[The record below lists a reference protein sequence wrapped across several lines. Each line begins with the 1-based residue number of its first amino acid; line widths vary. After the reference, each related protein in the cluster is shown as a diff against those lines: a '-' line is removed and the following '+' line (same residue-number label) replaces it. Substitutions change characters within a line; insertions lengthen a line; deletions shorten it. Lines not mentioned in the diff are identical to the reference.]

1 MVHTENTLLY
11 NSNVRM
17 KPNNQDIKKKAKL
30 ELMPCFATQTTR
42 IFVHFFNPC
51 CYKCAK
57 NI

>member
-30 ELMPCFATQTTR
+30 ELMPCFATNHTDLCP
-42 IFVHFFNPC
+42 FF
-51 CYKCAK
+51 
-57 NI
+57 